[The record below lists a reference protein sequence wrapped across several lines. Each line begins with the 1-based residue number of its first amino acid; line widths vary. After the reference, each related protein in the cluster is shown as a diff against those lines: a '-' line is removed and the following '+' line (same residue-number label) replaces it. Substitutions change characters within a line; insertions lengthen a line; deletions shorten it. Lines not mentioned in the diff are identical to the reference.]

1 MRLNKYLAQ
10 AGIGSR
16 RACDRLIQEGRVAI
30 NGKIEFL
37 PAYQVEPTDVITF
50 DGSVVRLENRLIYLQ
65 LYKPRGTLTTVSDPL
80 GRETVMKWITNV
92 KERIFP
98 IGRLDFDSEGLLL
111 FTNDGRITNIL
122 THPRYEVLKTY
133 RVYASGNVK
142 LQELQFLTNGILKN
156 GLYYQAHSTKL
167 IDHQKGFT
175 IVEVVLNEGKKH
187 EVRILFE
194 SIGHP
199 VLRLIRVKM
208 GPITLDENLLPG
220 EWRYLLRNE
229 IEDLLKSG
237 DVSTHVNQ

>member
-16 RACDRLIQEGRVAI
+16 RACDRLIQEGRITVNDEI
-30 NGKIEFL
+30 KIQ
-37 PAYQVEPTDVITF
+37 PAYQVEPIDVVTF
-50 DGSVVRLENRLIYLQ
+50 DGTPVRLENRLVYLQ
-65 LYKPRGTLTTVSDPL
+65 LYKPRGTLTTVKDPK
-80 GRETVMKWITNV
+80 GRETVMKWVAGV

-98 IGRLDFDSEGLLL
+98 VGRLDYDSEGLLL

-133 RVYASGNVK
+133 RVYASGRVK
-142 LQELQFLTNGILKN
+142 SQELESLTEGIVKN
-156 GLYYQAHSTKL
+156 GRDYQAHSTKL
-167 IDHQKGFT
+167 IEHQKGFT
-175 IVEVVLNEGKKH
+175 IAEVVLNEGKKH

-199 VLRLIRVKM
+199 VLRLIRTKM

-229 IEDLLKSG
+229 IEILLERG
-237 DVSTHVNQ
+237 GVAADVDQ

>member
-1 MRLNKYLAQ
+1 L
-10 AGIGSR
+10 
-16 RACDRLIQEGRVAI
+16 
-30 NGKIEFL
+30 
-37 PAYQVEPTDVITF
+37 
-50 DGSVVRLENRLIYLQ
+50 VRLEKRLVYLQ
-65 LYKPRGTLTTVSDPL
+65 LYKPRGTLTTVNDPL
-80 GRETVMKWITNV
+80 GRETVMKWVANV

-133 RVYASGNVK
+133 RVYASGHVK
-142 LQELQFLTNGILKN
+142 SQELELLTQGIVKN
-156 GLYYQAHSTKL
+156 DVRYQAHSTKL
-167 IDHQKGFT
+167 IDYQKGFT

-199 VLRLIRVKM
+199 VFRLIRVKM

-229 IEDLLKSG
+229 IEDLLKG
-237 DVSTHVNQ
+237 VGVVTDVDR